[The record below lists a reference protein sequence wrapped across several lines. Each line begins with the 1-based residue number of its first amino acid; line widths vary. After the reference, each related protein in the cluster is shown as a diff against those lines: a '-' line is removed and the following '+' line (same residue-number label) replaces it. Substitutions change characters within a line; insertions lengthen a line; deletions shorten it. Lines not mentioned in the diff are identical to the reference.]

1 MFFVLLLLWI
11 AFNGRFTVEVLLFGI
26 VISALLYAFMCKF
39 MGFSPKKELI
49 AFKKTGSWLKF
60 YFIVF
65 VEIIKANLQ
74 VIFYIYNASIEV
86 EPRVVTFKKKFKDKA
101 NNSRLANSITLTPG
115 TITVSLEKDEYVVHC
130 LDKSLGTDLDSSVF
144 VKQLDKIEGR

>member
-11 AFNGRFTVEVLLFGI
+11 AFNGRFTLEVFLFGV
-26 VISALLYAFMCKF
+26 VISGALYAFMCKF
-39 MGFSPKKELI
+39 MGYSPKKELT
-49 AFKKTGSWLKF
+49 ALKKSGSWIKF

-65 VEIIKANLQ
+65 VEIIKANIQ
-74 VIFYIYNASIEV
+74 VIYYIYNSKIEV
-86 EPRVVTFKKKFKDKA
+86 EPRVVTFKKKFNDKA

-115 TITVSLEKDEYVVHC
+115 TITVSLENGEYIVHC